1 MAGVTTHQNPRPRVS
16 ARLAAI
22 AESATLAVDAKAK
35 ALKAKGENVIGFG
48 AGEPDFPTPERIVEA
63 AVRAA
68 RDPKFHRYTPAA
80 GLPELREAI
89 AAKTLRDSGFSCD
102 ASQVLVTNGGKY
114 AVFVAFAALC
124 DPGDEVIIPAPY
136 WTTYPEAVAL
146 AGGISVVV
154 DTTEESEFKVTV
166 EQLEKVRTPKTKVL
180 LFVSPDNP
188 SGAVY
193 TPEETIAIGK
203 WAVEHGIWVITDEI
217 YEHLTYGKNTFSSMP
232 TLVPEL
238 ADTCVIVNGVA
249 KTYAMTGWR
258 VGWMIGPKDV
268 MKAAINFQSHT
279 TSNVSNVAQIAALE
293 AVSGDLSAV
302 AMMRESFERRGTL
315 MHKMLSAIPGITCME
330 PQGAFYCFTSVKGLF
345 GQNIGGQTATNSMQ
359 LADMVLEQAKVAFVP
374 GEAFGAPGYARFS
387 LHSAM
392 PTWLREWI
400 ASQVC
405 LRAKPPVRLR

>member
-102 ASQVLVTNGGKY
+102 ASQVLVTNGGKH

-146 AGGISVVV
+146 AGGVSVVV

-193 TPEETIAIGK
+193 TPDETIAIGK

-217 YEHLTYGKNTFSSMP
+217 YEHLTYGKHKFTSMP

-315 MHKMLSAIPGITCME
+315 MHKMLSAIPGIMCME
-330 PQGAFYCFTSVKGLF
+330 PQGAFYCFPSVKGLL

-387 LHSAM
+387 FALGDADLVEGM
-392 PTWLREWI
+392 DRL
-400 ASQVC
+400 AS
-405 LRAKPPVRLR
+405 LFAR